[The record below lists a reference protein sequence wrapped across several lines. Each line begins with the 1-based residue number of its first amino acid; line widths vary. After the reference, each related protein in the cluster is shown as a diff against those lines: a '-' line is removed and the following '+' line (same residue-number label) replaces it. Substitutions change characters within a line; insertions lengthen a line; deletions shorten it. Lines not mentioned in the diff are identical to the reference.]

1 MTMSDRNEDPPGFD
15 TSVAHP
21 ARMYDYFLGGK
32 NHFPADQAAADRLL
46 ETVPQTRV
54 GARENRAFLQRVVR
68 FLAGEAGIRQFL
80 DIGTGLPTQ
89 GNVHEIVHEVTAGA
103 RVIYVDNDPIVHV
116 HANALLASDNT
127 ASILGDLRDPKAI
140 LEHPAT
146 RRFIDFEQPVA
157 ILLLAVLHFIKD
169 QDDPGA
175 VMAQLKGAMAPGSY
189 LALSHA
195 TGDLYPAE
203 VGNFAMRTYD
213 RASSPLV
220 LRTRAEITEFFDGL
234 ELIDPGLVQLS
245 LWRPKG
251 DLPSSYGLFGGVG
264 RKAS

>member
-1 MTMSDRNEDPPGFD
+1 MSDRREAPPGFD

-32 NHFPADQAAADRLL
+32 NHFPADQAAADQLL

-68 FLAGEAGIRQFL
+68 HLAGEAGIRQFL

-89 GNVHEIVHEVTAGA
+89 GNVDEIAREITPHA
-103 RVIYVDNDPIVHV
+103 RVVYVDNDPIVHV
-116 HANALLASDNT
+116 HANALLAGDNT
-127 ASILGDLRDPKAI
+127 AAILGDLRDPTAI
-140 LEHPAT
+140 LEHPT
-146 RRFIDFEQPVA
+146 VRRYIDFDQPVA
-157 ILLLAVLHFIKD
+157 ILLLAVLHFIRDK
-169 QDDPGA
+169 DDPAGI
-175 VMAQLKGAMAPGSY
+175 MARLKGVMAPGSH

-203 VGNFAMRTYD
+203 IGNSAMRAYD

-220 LRTRAEITEFFDGL
+220 LRTRAEIDEFFDGF
-234 ELIDPGLVQLS
+234 ELLDPGVVQLS
-245 LWRPKG
+245 LWRPEG
-251 DLPSSYGLFGGVG
+251 ELPSARGLFGGVA
-264 RKAS
+264 RKP